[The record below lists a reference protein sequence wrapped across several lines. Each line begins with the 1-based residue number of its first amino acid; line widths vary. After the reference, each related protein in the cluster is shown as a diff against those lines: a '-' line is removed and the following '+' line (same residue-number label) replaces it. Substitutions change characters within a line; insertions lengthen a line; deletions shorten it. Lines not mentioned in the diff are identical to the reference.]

1 VETAFVVY
9 SARQLEPEFNPMTG
23 IPNSLAAR
31 DIASLIHP
39 YTNLEKHKTDGPLV
53 IARGEGVYVYDET
66 GKRYLEGMAGLW
78 STSLGFSEKRLVEAA
93 RRQMEQL
100 PTYHMFNSRST
111 EPSIEAAE
119 ELLKIVPKGLG
130 KVLFA
135 NSGSEA
141 NDQAAKIVW
150 FYNNA
155 LGRPRKKRIIGRV
168 RGYHGITVFSGSM
181 TGLPAN
187 HAEWDLP
194 VGGVLRTD
202 CPSHY
207 LYGRPGES
215 EAQFTDRIVANL
227 EDMIVREGPD
237 TIGAFIAEP
246 VNGAGG
252 VIVPPADYFPR
263 IQQVL
268 RKYDVL
274 MIADEVICGF
284 GRTGEMFGCDT
295 FGIEPDI
302 MTVAKALSSAYMPI
316 SATIVSDTIAET
328 IARHSGKLGT
338 FAHGFTYAGH
348 PVAAA
353 VALETLRIYR
363 ERDIVSQVKA
373 VAPHFQARL
382 RALATHP
389 LVGEAR
395 GVGLIGALHLVA
407 DKATRRPLPPTEGI
421 GPLVQQAALA
431 RGVIVRAGPDAAFVC
446 PPLIINPAEIDEL
459 MEALAGA
466 LDEAHAA
473 AEQRGLMGAVRN

>member
-1 VETAFVVY
+1 MSREHLPPRRNSERGNRFFVLY
-9 SARQLEPEFNPMTG
+9 CPRQQEPEQIPMTG
-23 IPNSLAAR
+23 RPNSLAAR

-53 IARGEGVYVYDET
+53 IARGDGVYVYDET

-215 EAQFTDRIVANL
+215 EAQFVDRLVANL

-263 IQQVL
+263 IQEVL
-268 RKYDVL
+268 RRHDVL

-373 VAPHFQARL
+373 VAPHFQSRL
-382 RALATHP
+382 RSLASHP

-407 DKATRRPLPPTEGI
+407 DKASRRPLPPAEGI
-421 GPLVQQAALA
+421 GP
-431 RGVIVRAGPDAAFVC
+431 
-446 PPLIINPAEIDEL
+446 
-459 MEALAGA
+459 
-466 LDEAHAA
+466 
-473 AEQRGLMGAVRN
+473 

>member
-1 VETAFVVY
+1 
-9 SARQLEPEFNPMTG
+9 MTG
-23 IPNSLAAR
+23 LPNSLAAR

-39 YTNLEKHKTDGPLV
+39 YTNLEKHKVDGPLV
-53 IARGEGVYVYDET
+53 IARGEGVYVYDEA

-93 RRQMEQL
+93 QRQMEQL
-100 PTYHMFNSRST
+100 PTYHIFNSRST

-187 HAEWDLP
+187 HNEWDLP

-215 EAQFTDRIVANL
+215 EAQFIDRLVANL

-316 SATIVSDTIAET
+316 SATVDQRHHRRGDFPPFRQ
-328 IARHSGKLGT
+328 ARH
-338 FAHGFTYAGH
+338 
-348 PVAAA
+348 
-353 VALETLRIYR
+353 LR
-363 ERDIVSQVKA
+363 
-373 VAPHFQARL
+373 ARL
-382 RALATHP
+382 YLCRSPRRRGGRAGNAAHLQ
-389 LVGEAR
+389 GAR
-395 GVGLIGALHLVA
+395 H
-407 DKATRRPLPPTEGI
+407 RRQSEGGSRRI
-421 GPLVQQAALA
+421 SSRGSGPLRRIRWSARRAAS
-431 RGVIVRAGPDAAFVC
+431 G
-446 PPLIINPAEIDEL
+446 
-459 MEALAGA
+459 
-466 LDEAHAA
+466 
-473 AEQRGLMGAVRN
+473 

>member
-1 VETAFVVY
+1 
-9 SARQLEPEFNPMTG
+9 MTG
-23 IPNSLAAR
+23 LPNSLAAR

-39 YTNLEKHKTDGPLV
+39 YTNLEKHKTDGPMV
-53 IARGEGVYVYDET
+53 IARGDGVYVHDET

-181 TGLPAN
+181 TGLAAN
-187 HAEWDLP
+187 HNEWDLP
-194 VGGVLRTD
+194 IGGVLRTD

-207 LYGRPGES
+207 LYGRPGET
-215 EAQFTDRIVANL
+215 EAQFVDRLVANL

-252 VIVPPADYFPR
+252 VIVPPLDYFPR

-302 MTVAKALSSAYMPI
+302 MTVAKALSSAYLPI
-316 SATIVSDTIAET
+316 SAVLLSPELVEIIEEEAVRIGGLWHA
-328 IARHSGKLGT
+328 
-338 FAHGFTYAGH
+338 FTYSAH

-353 VALETLRIYR
+353 VAVKTLEIYQR
-363 ERDIVSQVKA
+363 RDIFGHVRK
-373 VAPHFQARL
+373 VAPVFHGRL
-382 RALATHP
+382 KALEGHP
-389 LVGEAR
+389 LVGEAD
-395 GVGLIGALHLVA
+395 GVGLIGAVEMVA
-407 DKATRRPLPPTEGI
+407 DKASKRNFEAAKGVGTRCGQFCQDEGI
-421 GPLVQQAALA
+421 
-431 RGVIVRAGPDAAFVC
+431 IVRALINDRIALC
-446 PPLIINPAEIDEL
+446 PPLVITEAEIHEMFDRLE
-459 MEALAGA
+459 
-466 LDEAHAA
+466 
-473 AEQRGLMGAVRN
+473 RGLNRTLDWARREGIF